1 MAGATL
7 TGNGVTDAY
16 REVLAPYRPFFIK
29 LHEESSKT
37 EEKKAA

>member
-16 REVLAPYRPFFIK
+16 KDVLAAYRPFLLK
-29 LHEESSKT
+29 LHEESAKTSKDN
-37 EEKKAA
+37 